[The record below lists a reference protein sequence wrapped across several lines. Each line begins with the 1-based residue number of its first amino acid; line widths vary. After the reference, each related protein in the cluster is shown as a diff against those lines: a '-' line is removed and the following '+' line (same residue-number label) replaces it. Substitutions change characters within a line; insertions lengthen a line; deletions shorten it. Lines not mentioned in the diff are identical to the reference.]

1 VGILSWLLG
10 DDSPPVGEIAS
21 AVTSPYPS
29 VEAAI
34 AAYVKARETGT
45 PGDLPVVERG
55 VELLSSAVA
64 QLSPV
69 CYRDGSPLGPTD
81 APRIVTRPDP
91 FVPRYTF
98 LAQTVRSMVETG
110 DAYWYVW
117 DPDPETGRPR
127 SARVIPS
134 DEVDVAWDDLRFLP
148 RYTWRGRVM
157 VAGRDIVHI
166 PLAPRAGSLRGVS
179 PLVAGRRTLLAIE
192 AAELYAA
199 GYFSGSAV
207 PTGVIS
213 VPGTLTDD
221 EAQLLLTGWIEAH
234 GGPVPTPAVLSGGA
248 GYTPITGNPEESQL
262 VETREHGVAMVARLL
277 GIPAPLLLVSVGGS
291 SITYANVS
299 ALYGELIRATV
310 APLYLAPIEA
320 AWSDLVP
327 RTSSVRF
334 DLGELGRLDVRGRLD
349 AYASLVDLGVL
360 DAAAVARLEGMP
372 GRTTAFDP
380 TPTPAT
386 PSLTPEVPA

>member
-10 DDSPPVGEIAS
+10 DSDPVGEIATTI
-21 AVTSPYPS
+21 APPYPS
-29 VEAAI
+29 VRAAI
-34 AAYVKARETGT
+34 AAYVAARADGAPGT
-45 PGDLPVVERG
+45 LPVVERG
-55 VELLSSAVA
+55 VELLASAVA
-64 QLSPV
+64 QLVPV
-69 CYRDGSPLGPTD
+69 CYREGEPVVGSD

-91 FVPRYTF
+91 FTTRYAF
-98 LAQTVRSMVETG
+98 LAQTVRSMVEEG
-110 DAYWYVW
+110 DAYWYTW
-117 DPDPETGRPR
+117 DHDPESGRPR
-127 SARVIPS
+127 AARVIPA

-148 RYTWRGRVM
+148 RYRWRGRDM

-179 PLVAGRRTLLAIE
+179 PLTAGRRTLLAIE

-207 PTGVIS
+207 PSGVIT

-221 EAQLLLTGWIEAH
+221 EAQLLLEGWIEAH
-234 GGPVPTPAVLSGGA
+234 GGPVPTPAILSGGA
-248 GYTPITGNPEESQL
+248 GYQETHGNPEESQL
-262 VETREHGVAMVARLL
+262 VETREHGVAMVARML

-334 DLGELGRLDVRGRLD
+334 DLGELSRLDVR
-349 AYASLVDLGVL
+349 
-360 DAAAVARLEGMP
+360 ARLEAYSLARDLGILDEAAIGRLEGLP
-372 GRTTAFDP
+372 GRA
-380 TPTPAT
+380 TPFARTPAPAT
-386 PSLTPEVPA
+386 RTETPEVPA